1 MASIGSQTTASEM
14 NVFYNRLN
22 AVRKNHSL
30 ASLNKTF
37 TPNTPTLSSQMTS
50 LKSDLDNTAS
60 SSKYIVTKTFDL
72 KEIGIGNPTKYQTY
86 SAIGSALEYLEAAC
100 VHDSAY
106 YSRKSN
112 NSDDS
117 DRGSNYAGDVNKGD
131 IDRNYGDV
139 D

>member
-60 SSKYIVTKTFDL
+60 SS
-72 KEIGIGNPTKYQTY
+72 
-86 SAIGSALEYLEAAC
+86 
-100 VHDSAY
+100 
-106 YSRKSN
+106 
-112 NSDDS
+112 
-117 DRGSNYAGDVNKGD
+117 
-131 IDRNYGDV
+131 
-139 D
+139 